1 MYFDY
6 TATTPMDSEVL
17 DTYVM
22 IQKNYYANTT
32 SLHLLGQKANS
43 IYEQMKDEIRNV
55 LNVEHEIIFTS
66 NATEANNLAIYGIV
80 ENKKGKIITTKIEHP
95 SVYNVYNELE
105 KEGYDEVYLNVDK
118 NGIIDLNE
126 LKNNMS
132 NDVLLVSIMWV
143 NNIVGAIEPIKEIID
158 IVKQYPH
165 ARLHVDCVQGITKI
179 KPNFDFSDID
189 LFTMSA
195 HKFYG
200 PKGIGILAYKKGIDL
215 KKRLFGSSAQNGVK
229 PGTLD
234 LGLIVCAAKALKKY
248 YKSCD
253 EHFIYVKK
261 LNDYIRSN
269 LNNDKIIINSSI
281 NASPY
286 ILNLSIPSI
295 KGETVVHML
304 ESHEMYVSTGSSC
317 SSKLLKPEKTIY
329 AITNDE
335 TLAKSTIR
343 ISLSFLTTY
352 EEVNELL
359 KVLNSL

>member
-6 TATTPMDSEVL
+6 TATTPMDNEIL

-22 IQKNYYANTT
+22 IQKKYFANTT

-55 LNVEHEIIFTS
+55 LNVDHEIIFTS
-66 NATEANNLAIYGIV
+66 NATEANNLAIYGII

-95 SVYNVYNELE
+95 SVFNVYKELE
-105 KEGYDEVYLNVDK
+105 KNGYEVIYLNVDK
-118 NGIIDLNE
+118 NGIIDINE
-126 LKNNMS
+126 LKANMS
-132 NDVLLVSIMWV
+132 NDVLLVSVMWV
-143 NNIVGAIEPIKEIID
+143 NNIIGSIEPINEIIN
-158 IVKQYPH
+158 IVKNYPH
-165 ARLHVDCVQGITKI
+165 ARLHIDAVQGITKI
-179 KPNFDFSDID
+179 KPDFKFSDID

-215 KKRLFGSSAQNGVK
+215 KKRLYGSSSQNGVK
-229 PGTLD
+229 PGTFD

-248 YKSCD
+248 YNSCD
-253 EHFIYVKK
+253 EHYNYVKK
-261 LNDYIRSN
+261 LNDYLRDN
-269 LNNDKIIINSSI
+269 LKNEKIIINSSC

-317 SSKLLKPEKTIY
+317 SSKLVKPEKTIY

-352 EEVNELL
+352 EEINELL
-359 KVLNSL
+359 KVLNNL